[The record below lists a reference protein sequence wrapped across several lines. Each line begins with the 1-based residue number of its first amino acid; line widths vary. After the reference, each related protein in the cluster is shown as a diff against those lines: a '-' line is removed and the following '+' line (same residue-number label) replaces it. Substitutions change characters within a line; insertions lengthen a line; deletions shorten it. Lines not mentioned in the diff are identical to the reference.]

1 MVLVYH
7 QIIGR
12 GGLEKYLLSL
22 ARALSQ
28 RGHDVRVVTAC
39 TDGAAE
45 ALGVGMTR
53 VSVRGVHTTACSFDS
68 VRIVNK

>member
-1 MVLVYH
+1 MRLVLVYH

-22 ARALSQ
+22 ARALSA

-53 VSVRGVHTTACSFDS
+53 VSVRGVP
-68 VRIVNK
+68 